1 MMMLRSRWDVGTI
14 VMRLHMLLQR
24 SNICV
29 HVMLLGMHSLACA
42 RNSTAHHAKDSAA
55 DRL

>member
-1 MMMLRSRWDVGTI
+1 MMLRARWLGGGT
-14 VMRLHMLLQR
+14 VMRVHMLLQR

-42 RNSTAHHAKDSAA
+42 RNSTALHAKDSAA
-55 DRL
+55 DHL